1 MPVEVLTVEANYV
14 GASLDK
20 GLQNTTKELAATA
33 VATAK
38 LDSALDNIGFA
49 KLQADLTKTSTN
61 LKAFRDALS
70 KSTNPQEIQ
79 FLSRS
84 VALLEKQYAAL
95 QTTAQKTQG
104 FKQVKVGAD
113 AAGQSLTN
121 LGRIAQDA
129 PFGFI
134 GIQNNINPLLE
145 SFQRL
150 KVETGSTGG
159 ALKSLAGSLLGA
171 GGIGLAVSVATGLL
185 TVLTQNGFFKA
196 KKGADELTEANKK
209 TKDSLDKYNDSVKS
223 NLLDFEKQRTTLQL
237 LVATA
242 ISDVSTKQQQES
254 ALRRLNELIPDNIGV
269 LTKQNITTQEG
280 TRILREY
287 TKAIEAKGFAEL
299 LSGRI
304 AQLSVDKLEK
314 SIDTQKQIAL
324 LKEREAKANIKL
336 TKITQGLQI
345 SNNEFAKE
353 KALRREIADLQG
365 QQIALSIQ
373 QNNAVI
379 DINKQIEIFRSE
391 ALKAFQASSILDVDK
406 TKADATKTVKSVET
420 ITSTIQ
426 NLQKEIQFLNATQ
439 LTFGTD
445 ESAAKIKAIEST
457 IKTLIK
463 DFKVDPQD
471 SIIQKLL
478 TGGKLVNI
486 VQGLNIPG
494 IKGLTKDVG
503 ELIETEAATAPT
515 PTVTVPVNVQAA
527 IDKID
532 VGKIVGPDSEFTAQ
546 VEEITDRLRQT
557 VANSFASIFEG
568 IGAGVSAQ
576 GIFANF
582 FKTIFTELGA
592 GVQQLGIQ
600 SAAVQKLLAALRA
613 SFSKPPGI
621 AAAIGLI
628 ALGGIIKGLASR
640 IQIPAFATGGI
651 APGGSIL
658 VGERGPEIITAPRG
672 ATITPNAQTN
682 AMLSGAGGGTVVF
695 RIQGRELV
703 GVLNN
708 TNATLGRNGQG

>member
-20 GLQNTTKELAATA
+20 GLKGAQKELAATA
-33 VATAK
+33 KEAAV
-38 LDSALDNIGFA
+38 LDSTLGKGLN
-49 KLQADLTKTSTN
+49 
-61 LKAFRDALS
+61 KAS
-70 KSTNPQEIQ
+70 NT
-79 FLSRS
+79 
-84 VALLEKQYAAL
+84 
-95 QTTAQKTQG
+95 
-104 FKQVKVGAD
+104 
-113 AAGQSLTN
+113 AGQSLTN

-159 ALKSLAGSLLGA
+159 ALKALAGSLIGA

-185 TVLTQNGFFKA
+185 TVLAQQGFFTTEKA
-196 KKGADELTEANKK
+196 ADSAAEANKK
-209 TKDSLDKYNDSVKS
+209 YKESLEGIFTDVAKEVTQVNTLIAVLNSETETRQRKLAALKELRQISPEIFNGLKLEEGAVIGLDNAYQNYIKNIKTVIAVKQKQAQIEAIIAKILKLEGAEQTNQAKALDKSAKEIRNLVGQGINQSQLFTTTIKELSDQKELRLLNRDLESFVSQLTELSSGVKLKIDPDKEVKKTTKDLETVSS
-223 NLLDFEKQRTTLQL
+223 TLQ
-237 LVATA
+237 
-242 ISDVSTKQQQES
+242 
-254 ALRRLNELIPDNIGV
+254 
-269 LTKQNITTQEG
+269 
-280 TRILREY
+280 
-287 TKAIEAKGFAEL
+287 
-299 LSGRI
+299 
-304 AQLSVDKLEK
+304 
-314 SIDTQKQIAL
+314 
-324 LKEREAKANIKL
+324 
-336 TKITQGLQI
+336 
-345 SNNEFAKE
+345 
-353 KALRREIADLQG
+353 
-365 QQIALSIQ
+365 
-373 QNNAVI
+373 
-379 DINKQIEIFRSE
+379 
-391 ALKAFQASSILDVDK
+391 
-406 TKADATKTVKSVET
+406 
-420 ITSTIQ
+420 
-426 NLQKEIQFLNATQ
+426 NLAKEIQFLNSVQ

-445 ESAAKIKAIEST
+445 ESAAKIKAIEAA
-457 IKTLIK
+457 INTLLK
-463 DFKVDPQD
+463 DFDVKPED

-503 ELIETEAATAPT
+503 ELIETEAATGPT

-592 GVQQLGIQ
+592 GIQQLGIQ
-600 SAAVQKLLAALRA
+600 SAAVQNLLKALRA
-613 SFSKPPGI
+613 SFGKPPGI

-640 IQIPAFATGGI
+640 IQVPAFATGGT

>member
-20 GLQNTTKELAATA
+20 GLKGAQKELAATA
-33 VATAK
+33 KEAAV
-38 LDSALDNIGFA
+38 LDSTLGKGLN
-49 KLQADLTKTSTN
+49 
-61 LKAFRDALS
+61 KAS
-70 KSTNPQEIQ
+70 NT
-79 FLSRS
+79 
-84 VALLEKQYAAL
+84 
-95 QTTAQKTQG
+95 
-104 FKQVKVGAD
+104 
-113 AAGQSLTN
+113 AGQSLTN

-159 ALKSLAGSLLGA
+159 ALKALAGSLVGA

-185 TVLTQNGFFKA
+185 TVLAQQGFFKTEKA
-196 KKGADELTEANKK
+196 ADSAAEANKK
-209 TKDSLDKYNDSVKS
+209 YKESLEGIFTDVAKEVTQVNTLIAVLNSETETRQRKLAALKELRQISPEIFNGLKLEEGAVIGLDNAYQNYIKNIKNVIAVKQKQAQIENIITKILK
-223 NLLDFEKQRTTLQL
+223 LEGAEQTTFQ
-237 LVATA
+237 
-242 ISDVSTKQQQES
+242 
-254 ALRRLNELIPDNIGV
+254 
-269 LTKQNITTQEG
+269 
-280 TRILREY
+280 
-287 TKAIEAKGFAEL
+287 KAINKSAAEI
-299 LSGRI
+299 R
-304 AQLSVDKLEK
+304 KLGGV
-314 SIDTQKQIAL
+314 
-324 LKEREAKANIKL
+324 
-336 TKITQGLQI
+336 TQGSTQFRI
-345 SNNEFAKE
+345 K
-353 KALRREIADLQG
+353 EIADEKQLRILN
-365 QQIALSIQ
+365 QQLTDFVSQITELSSG
-373 QNNAVI
+373 VKLKI
-379 DINKQIEIFRSE
+379 DPDKEVKKTTKDLE
-391 ALKAFQASSILDVDK
+391 TVSSTL
-406 TKADATKTVKSVET
+406 
-420 ITSTIQ
+420 Q
-426 NLQKEIQFLNATQ
+426 NLAKEIQFLNSVQ

-445 ESAAKIKAIEST
+445 ESAAKIKAIEAA
-457 IKTLIK
+457 INTLLK

-503 ELIETEAATAPT
+503 ELIETEAATGPT

-532 VGKIVGPDSEFTAQ
+532 VTKIVGPDTEFTAQ

-600 SAAVQKLLAALRA
+600 SAAVQNLLKALRA

-640 IQIPAFATGGI
+640 IQVPGFATGGI

>member
-20 GLQNTTKELAATA
+20 GLKGAQKELAATA
-33 VATAK
+33 KEAAV
-38 LDSALDNIGFA
+38 LDSTLGKGLN
-49 KLQADLTKTSTN
+49 
-61 LKAFRDALS
+61 KAS
-70 KSTNPQEIQ
+70 NT
-79 FLSRS
+79 
-84 VALLEKQYAAL
+84 
-95 QTTAQKTQG
+95 
-104 FKQVKVGAD
+104 
-113 AAGQSLTN
+113 AGQSLTN

-159 ALKSLAGSLLGA
+159 ALKALAGSLVGA

-185 TVLTQNGFFKA
+185 TVLAQQGFFTTEKA
-196 KKGADELTEANKK
+196 ADSAAEANKK
-209 TKDSLDKYNDSVKS
+209 YKESLEGIFTDVAKEVTQVNTLIAVLNSETETRQRKLAALKELRQISPEIFNGLKLEEGAVTGLDNAYQSYIKNIKNVIAVKQKQAQIESIITKILKLEGAEQTNQAKALDKAAAEIRKLGGVTQGSTLFKIKQLGDQKELRILNQQLTDFVSQITELSSGVKLKIDPDKEVKKTTKELETVS
-223 NLLDFEKQRTTLQL
+223 STLQ
-237 LVATA
+237 
-242 ISDVSTKQQQES
+242 
-254 ALRRLNELIPDNIGV
+254 
-269 LTKQNITTQEG
+269 
-280 TRILREY
+280 
-287 TKAIEAKGFAEL
+287 
-299 LSGRI
+299 
-304 AQLSVDKLEK
+304 
-314 SIDTQKQIAL
+314 
-324 LKEREAKANIKL
+324 
-336 TKITQGLQI
+336 
-345 SNNEFAKE
+345 
-353 KALRREIADLQG
+353 
-365 QQIALSIQ
+365 
-373 QNNAVI
+373 
-379 DINKQIEIFRSE
+379 
-391 ALKAFQASSILDVDK
+391 
-406 TKADATKTVKSVET
+406 
-420 ITSTIQ
+420 
-426 NLQKEIQFLNATQ
+426 NLAKEIQFLNSVQ

-445 ESAAKIKAIEST
+445 ESAAKIKAIEAA
-457 IKTLIK
+457 INTLLK

-503 ELIETEAATAPT
+503 ELIETEAATGPT

-532 VGKIVGPDSEFTAQ
+532 VSKITGPDSELTAQ

-640 IQIPAFATGGI
+640 IQVPGFATGGI

>member
-1 MPVEVLTVEANYV
+1 MPVE
-14 GASLDK
+14 
-20 GLQNTTKELAATA
+20 
-33 VATAK
+33 
-38 LDSALDNIGFA
+38 
-49 KLQADLTKTSTN
+49 
-61 LKAFRDALS
+61 ALS
-70 KSTNPQEIQ
+70 VQ
-79 FLSRS
+79 
-84 VALLEKQYAAL
+84 
-95 QTTAQKTQG
+95 
-104 FKQVKVGAD
+104 VGAD
-113 AAGQSLTN
+113 INDLLRQMKLAGKSLQDFKDQANRFKKALSEATDPASIVRLNKAIEAANAKIKAISNAGINAGNGLGGIKKGSDRAGESLIN

-159 ALKSLAGSLLGA
+159 ALKALAGSLTGA
-171 GGIGLAVSVATGLL
+171 AGIGLAVSVATGLL
-185 TVLTQNGFFKA
+185 TVLAQQGFFKTEKA
-196 KKGADELTEANKK
+196 ADSAAEANKK
-209 TKDSLDKYNDSVKS
+209 YKESLEGIFADVAKEVT
-223 NLLDFEKQRTTLQL
+223 QVTTLIAVLNSETETRQRKL
-237 LVATA
+237 AALKELKQISPEIFNGLKLEEGAVVGLDNAYQNYIKNIKSVIAVKQKQAQIENIITKILKLVGAEQTNQA
-242 ISDVSTKQQQES
+242 
-254 ALRRLNELIPDNIGV
+254 
-269 LTKQNITTQEG
+269 
-280 TRILREY
+280 
-287 TKAIEAKGFAEL
+287 KAINKSAAEIRKL
-299 LSGRI
+299 GGVTQASTQFRI
-304 AQLSVDKLEK
+304 K
-314 SIDTQKQIAL
+314 
-324 LKEREAKANIKL
+324 
-336 TKITQGLQI
+336 
-345 SNNEFAKE
+345 
-353 KALRREIADLQG
+353 EIADEKELRILN
-365 QQIALSIQ
+365 QQLTDFVSQITELSSG
-373 QNNAVI
+373 VKLKI
-379 DINKQIEIFRSE
+379 DPDKEIKQT
-391 ALKAFQASSILDVDK
+391 
-406 TKADATKTVKSVET
+406 TKDVET
-420 ITSTIQ
+420 ISSTLQ
-426 NLQKEIQFLNATQ
+426 NLAKEIQFLNSVQ

-445 ESAAKIKAIEST
+445 ESGAKIKEIESA

-478 TGGKLVNI
+478 TGGKVFNLVE
-486 VQGLNIPG
+486 GLNIPG

-503 ELIETEAATAPT
+503 ELIETEAATGPT

-532 VGKIVGPDSEFTAQ
+532 VTKIVGPDTEFAAQ
-546 VEEITDRLRQT
+546 LEEITERLRQS
-557 VANSFASIFEG
+557 VANSFGTIFEG

-576 GIFANF
+576 GIFGNF

-592 GVQQLGIQ
+592 GIQQLGIQ

-613 SFSKPPGI
+613 SFGKAPGI

-640 IQIPAFATGGI
+640 IQVPGFATGGT

>member
-1 MPVEVLTVEANYV
+1 V

-20 GLQNTTKELAATA
+20 GLKGAQKELAATA
-33 VATAK
+33 KEAAV
-38 LDSALDNIGFA
+38 LDSTLGKGLN
-49 KLQADLTKTSTN
+49 
-61 LKAFRDALS
+61 KAS
-70 KSTNPQEIQ
+70 NT
-79 FLSRS
+79 
-84 VALLEKQYAAL
+84 
-95 QTTAQKTQG
+95 
-104 FKQVKVGAD
+104 
-113 AAGQSLTN
+113 AGQSLTN

-159 ALKSLAGSLLGA
+159 ALKALAGSLIGA

-185 TVLTQNGFFKA
+185 TVLAQQGFFTTEKA
-196 KKGADELTEANKK
+196 ADSAAEANKK
-209 TKDSLDKYNDSVKS
+209 YKESLEGIFTDVAKEVTQVNTLIAVLNSETETRQRKLAALKELRQISPEIFNGLKLEEGAVIGLDNAYQNYIKNIKTVIAVKQKQAQIEAIIAKILKLEGAEQTNQAKALDKSAKEIRNLVGQGINQSQLFTTTIKELSDQKELRLLNRDLESFVSQLTELSSGVKLKIDPDKEVKKTTKDLETVSS
-223 NLLDFEKQRTTLQL
+223 TLQ
-237 LVATA
+237 
-242 ISDVSTKQQQES
+242 
-254 ALRRLNELIPDNIGV
+254 
-269 LTKQNITTQEG
+269 
-280 TRILREY
+280 
-287 TKAIEAKGFAEL
+287 
-299 LSGRI
+299 
-304 AQLSVDKLEK
+304 
-314 SIDTQKQIAL
+314 
-324 LKEREAKANIKL
+324 
-336 TKITQGLQI
+336 
-345 SNNEFAKE
+345 
-353 KALRREIADLQG
+353 
-365 QQIALSIQ
+365 
-373 QNNAVI
+373 
-379 DINKQIEIFRSE
+379 
-391 ALKAFQASSILDVDK
+391 
-406 TKADATKTVKSVET
+406 
-420 ITSTIQ
+420 
-426 NLQKEIQFLNATQ
+426 NLAKEIQFLNSVQ

-445 ESAAKIKAIEST
+445 ESAAKIKAIEAA
-457 IKTLIK
+457 INTLLK
-463 DFKVDPQD
+463 DFDVKPED

-503 ELIETEAATAPT
+503 ELIETEAATGPT

-592 GVQQLGIQ
+592 GIQQLGIQ
-600 SAAVQKLLAALRA
+600 SAAVQNLLKALRA
-613 SFSKPPGI
+613 SFGKPPGI

-640 IQIPAFATGGI
+640 IQVPAFATGGT

>member
-1 MPVEVLTVEANYV
+1 MPVE
-14 GASLDK
+14 
-20 GLQNTTKELAATA
+20 
-33 VATAK
+33 
-38 LDSALDNIGFA
+38 
-49 KLQADLTKTSTN
+49 
-61 LKAFRDALS
+61 ALS
-70 KSTNPQEIQ
+70 VT
-79 FLSRS
+79 
-84 VALLEKQYAAL
+84 
-95 QTTAQKTQG
+95 
-104 FKQVKVGAD
+104 VGAD
-113 AAGQSLTN
+113 INDLLRQMKLAGKSLQDFKDQANRFKKALSEATDPASIVRLNKAIEAANAKIKAISNAGINAGNGLGGIKKGSDTAGQSLIN

-159 ALKSLAGSLLGA
+159 ALKALAGSLTGA
-171 GGIGLAVSVATGLL
+171 AGLGLAVSVVTS
-185 TVLTQNGFFKA
+185 VLTLLVQNGFFKTEKAADKAAESLKTFKDGLKDAELSAVSTGLKLQGFIDIA
-196 KKGADELTEANKK
+196 KNGDLPQKQRNDALKEANKI
-209 TKDSLDKYNDSVKS
+209 LGQYG
-223 NLLDFEKQRTTLQL
+223 EKLTLAN
-237 LVATA
+237 VATA
-242 ISDVSTKQQQES
+242 AITEQTKKFTEATIQQALASKFADRAADLIIQQRDASKIYAKELQKLNDERDRFNKTFTTNATASEAAAARLQQGARALQDQEKAVVGAANTYKTITGEVKEIS
-254 ALRRLNELIPDNIGV
+254 
-269 LTKQNITTQEG
+269 
-280 TRILREY
+280 
-287 TKAIEAKGFAEL
+287 
-299 LSGRI
+299 
-304 AQLSVDKLEK
+304 AQLTAAQLASTGLFGQLGER
-314 SIDTQKQIAL
+314 S
-324 LKEREAKANIKL
+324 KE
-336 TKITQGLQI
+336 
-345 SNNEFAKE
+345 
-353 KALRREIADLQG
+353 
-365 QQIALSIQ
+365 
-373 QNNAVI
+373 
-379 DINKQIEIFRSE
+379 
-391 ALKAFQASSILDVDK
+391 
-406 TKADATKTVKSVET
+406 DATKTVKSVET
-420 ITSTIQ
+420 ISSTLQ
-426 NLQKEIQFLNATQ
+426 NLQKEINFLNLTQ

-445 ESAAKIKAIEST
+445 ESAAKIKEIESA
-457 IKTLIK
+457 IRTLIK
-463 DFKVDPQD
+463 NFKVDPQD
-471 SIIQKLL
+471 TIIQKLL

-494 IKGLTKDVG
+494 IKGLTEEVG
-503 ELIETEAATAPT
+503 KLIETEAATGPT

-532 VGKIVGPDSEFTAQ
+532 VSKIVGPDTEFTAQ
-546 VEEITDRLRQT
+546 LEEITERLRQS
-557 VANSFASIFEG
+557 VANSFGTIFEG

-576 GIFANF
+576 GIFGNF

-640 IQIPAFATGGI
+640 IQVPGFATGGT